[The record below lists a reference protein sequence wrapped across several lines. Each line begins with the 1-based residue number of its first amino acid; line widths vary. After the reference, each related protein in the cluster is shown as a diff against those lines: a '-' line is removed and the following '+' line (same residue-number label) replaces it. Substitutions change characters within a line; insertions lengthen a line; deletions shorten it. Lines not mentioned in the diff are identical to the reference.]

1 MKQGYIYILTS
12 NTNTTL
18 YVGVTSNLSQRIY
31 QHKNK
36 LVDGFSKKY
45 NLNKLVYYEV
55 SESIIG
61 AIEREKQIKG
71 KSRKYKLDLITE
83 FNSDR
88 SEERRVGKECIAW
101 CRSRWSPYH

>member
-12 NTNTTL
+12 NTNSTF

-36 LVDGFSKKY
+36 LV
-45 NLNKLVYYEV
+45 YYEV
-55 SESIIG
+55 SESVIG

-83 FNSDR
+83 FNSEWADLYE
-88 SEERRVGKECIAW
+88 SIL
-101 CRSRWSPYH
+101 

>member
-83 FNSDR
+83 FNSDWADLY
-88 SEERRVGKECIAW
+88 ETIL
-101 CRSRWSPYH
+101 